1 MTRSSRRDAIKSLL
15 LGAPAV
21 AAAVGSTAAEGA
33 EVRRS
38 VGAGVGVGA
47 ASQAG
52 AAQMGP
58 LGLAPDA
65 ADKRNISPWA
75 RGIENQR
82 RADLGNGT
90 FLNPVMAGDHADP
103 SILKDGEDYY
113 LTHSS
118 FDMYPGLLIWQ
129 SRDLVNWLPRAPALT
144 QPIGSVWAPD
154 LVKHNGRY
162 YLYIPARTAT
172 YKSIYVIH
180 ATRID
185 GPWSAPIDL
194 KLSNHIDPGH
204 AVGENGRR
212 YLFLSGGDRVTLTDD
227 GLATVGTVEHVYD
240 PWRYPEEWDVESFSP
255 EGPKVLRRG
264 EWYYLITAV
273 GGTAGPPTGH
283 MVIAARARSINGPWE
298 NAPAN
303 PLVRTRSA
311 DEKWWSRGHASL
323 VEGPGGRWWMMYH
336 GYENGFWTL
345 GRQTLLEPIE
355 WSADGWFSAKGGD
368 LSRPLAMPDAGL
380 DSKAPRRFAPTHGI
394 ALSDDFRANRFG
406 SLWGFYDPAADE
418 MQRVRYDDSSLVLKA
433 KGSEPR
439 DCSPLTCIVGDR
451 AYEFEADLEVDA
463 TSRGGLLL
471 FYNRRLYCGLGF
483 DAQRFVFHRYGL
495 ERNARKPDG
504 SGRRLRIKIRN
515 DEHIV
520 TIFHAVGRE
529 AWKKYDVQME
539 VSGYHHN
546 VAGDFLS
553 LRPAVYA
560 AGSGEVRVRNVR
572 YRAL

>member
-1 MTRSSRRDAIKSLL
+1 MRSSRRDALKSLL
-15 LGAPAV
+15 VGAPAIAATV
-21 AAAVGSTAAEGA
+21 GSGSARGAAAPVTPPPIAP
-33 EVRRS
+33 
-38 VGAGVGVGA
+38 
-47 ASQAG
+47 
-52 AAQMGP
+52 AQQPIG
-58 LGLAPDA
+58 
-65 ADKRNISPWA
+65 PWA
-75 RGIENQR
+75 RGLENQR

-90 FLNPVMAGDHADP
+90 FLNPVLAGDRPDP
-103 SILKDGEDYY
+103 SILKDGDDYY

-118 FDMYPGLLIWQ
+118 FDTYPGLLIWH
-129 SRDLVNWLPRAPALT
+129 SRDLVNWLPRTPALT

-162 YLYIPARTAT
+162 YIYIPARTPT
-172 YKSIYVIH
+172 YKSIYVVH
-180 ATRID
+180 APRPD

-194 KLSNHIDPGH
+194 KLPDHIDPGH
-204 AVGENGRR
+204 AVGENGKR
-212 YLFLSGGDRVTLTDD
+212 YLFLSGGDRVTLTED
-227 GLATVGTVEHVYD
+227 GLATAAPVEHVYD
-240 PWRYPEEWDVESFSP
+240 PWRYPEDWDVESFSP

-264 EWYYLITAV
+264 DWFYLITAV

-298 NAPAN
+298 NAPTN

-311 DEKWWSRGHASL
+311 SEKWWSRGHASL
-323 VEGPGGRWWMMYH
+323 VEGPGGKWWMMYH

-345 GRQTLLEPIE
+345 GRQTLLEPID
-355 WSADGWFSAKGGD
+355 WTADGWFAATGGD
-368 LSRPLAMPDAGL
+368 LSQPLPTPDSYAE
-380 DSKAPRRFAPTHGI
+380 SKPPRRSLPTHGI
-394 ALSDDFRANRFG
+394 ALSDDFRSNRFG

-418 MQRVRYDDSSLVLKA
+418 AQRARYDDGSLVLKA

-451 AYEFEADLEVDA
+451 SYEFEADLEVDA
-463 TSRGGLLL
+463 ASRAGVLL

-483 DAQRFVFHRYGL
+483 DAQKFVLHRYGL
-495 ERNARKPDG
+495 ERNVRKPEG
-504 SGRRLRIKIRN
+504 IPQRLRIKIRN

-520 TIFHAVGRE
+520 TIFYAAGRD
-529 AWKKYDVQME
+529 AWQKFEVQME

-553 LRPAVYA
+553 LRPAIYA
-560 AGSGEVRVRNVR
+560 AGRGEVRVRNVR